1 MHENTGEYPLVAGNP
16 IQELLLFH
24 QWRFLERERSVD
36 KNRRGPPSGSVRTTT
51 ELRPNKNGPPLGEPF
66 RELGY
71 KDSNLDSRN
80 QKPKSCHWTIP
91 QSRRK
96 IYGMK
101 PPLSRLLA
109 IPRSPIQKNKLA
121 IENHLHL
128 SENYWILFSR

>member
-1 MHENTGEYPLVAGNP
+1 MHENTGEYPLVTGNP
-16 IQELLLFH
+16 IHESLFF
-24 QWRFLERERSVD
+24 QQRRTWSV
-36 KNRRGPPSGSVRTTT
+36 T
-51 ELRPNKNGPPLGEPF
+51 RPVDTNKNGPPSGEPF

-109 IPRSPIQKNKLA
+109 IPRSPIQKNELA

-128 SENYWILFSR
+128 SGNYWILFSR